1 MSENNGDPFAEAS
14 ERFSQ
19 GQNQFAKMWTDFAGK
34 MATAGVSF
42 APESTPPDAAKQMRG
57 AFFKALSDY
66 CEEYMRSP
74 EFLDSWKQAMD
85 GAIQFRRQMNESLGK
100 MHHELGGTSRQD
112 VDRTMIAI
120 SHLERRLVDTMERAA
135 ERVDEVAGRVDAL
148 EKKMNGSSPGRSGP
162 AKRKAPAK
170 KASAKKKTAKKKV
183 AAKKKKP
190 AAKRT
195 RATRKK

>member
-1 MSENNGDPFAEAS
+1 MSENNGDPFEEATQ
-14 ERFSQ
+14 RFTQ
-19 GQNQFAKMWTDFAGK
+19 GQNQFTKMWTDFAGK

-100 MHHELGGTSRQD
+100 MHHEFGGTSRQD
-112 VDRTMIAI
+112 VDRTMIALA
-120 SHLERRLVDTMERAA
+120 HLERRLVDVMERAT
-135 ERVDEVAGRVDAL
+135 ERIDEVASRVDDM
-148 EKKMNGSSPGRSGP
+148 EKKMNGSSPPRAAP
-162 AKRKAPAK
+162 VKKKAPAK
-170 KASAKKKTAKKKV
+170 KVSAKTKTVKKKV
-183 AAKKKKP
+183 VAKKKKP
-190 AAKRT
+190 ATKRAKT
-195 RATRKK
+195 ALKN